1 MPPRLAAVTVL
12 YLALLLAGCSA
23 IDTERSLSYADSLDR
38 SAAGLRKYGL
48 LENAAALE
56 QDAARVRRETRTSAN
71 ATLDILTPIFD
82 ELADEESM
90 GSIEMPGSNAAVPQP
105 F

>member
-12 YLALLLAGCSA
+12 SLALVLAGCSA
-23 IDTERSLSYADSLDR
+23 IDTEHSLRYADSLDR
-38 SAAGLRKYGL
+38 SAAGLRQYGL

-56 QDAARVRRETRTSAN
+56 QDAARVRRETRSSAT
-71 ATLDILTPIFD
+71 ATLDVLTPLFD
-82 ELADEESM
+82 EFAAEESV
-90 GSIEMPGSNAAVPQP
+90 GFIEAPGSSAASPQP